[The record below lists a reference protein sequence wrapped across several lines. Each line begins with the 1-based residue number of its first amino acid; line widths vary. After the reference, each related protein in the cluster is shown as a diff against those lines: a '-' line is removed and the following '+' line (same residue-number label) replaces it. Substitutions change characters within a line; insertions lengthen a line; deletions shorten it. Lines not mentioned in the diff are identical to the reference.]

1 MYHDSYLDPFWDFFF
16 STKFRTF
23 EPSEEFVLVFSVDI
37 TLRHDREGRTKLVL
51 YQRLHDNFHELSFG
65 MIRENSSKL
74 RTYALFK
81 TEPGIEKYLIDIKN
95 ITMRQ
100 EVKFRLSNHR
110 LAIETGRH
118 DGLEPH
124 KRFSPFA

>member
-1 MYHDSYLDPFWDFFF
+1 
-16 STKFRTF
+16 
-23 EPSEEFVLVFSVDI
+23 
-37 TLRHDREGRTKLVL
+37 
-51 YQRLHDNFHELSFG
+51 

-81 TEPGIEKYLIDIKN
+81 TEPGIEKYLTDIKN

-100 EVKFRLSNHR
+100 EVTKFRLSNHR

-118 DGLEPH
+118 DGVEPD
-124 KRFSPFA
+124 KRFCLFALIKLKTKHIFY

>member
-1 MYHDSYLDPFWDFFF
+1 MLNFYIDNSTTEYPF
-16 STKFRTF
+16 
-23 EPSEEFVLVFSVDI
+23 VF
-37 TLRHDREGRTKLVL
+37 KKL

-124 KRFSPFA
+124 KRFFPFCVDKVENEAHF